1 MDELLEKRIERALE
15 GMTDEQARKVLD
27 YIEFIQSKYGD
38 RSRRPS
44 AIERIADGVED
55 TLRVGKVPFTAIKG
69 TRDVFNTADKFV
81 KGVADVGRA
90 VVDEIQT
97 QLKSPDRKTSE
108 EPAAHKP
115 ETGTETPQQSKP
127 EPEADTDRSEDKPGT
142 A

>member
-1 MDELLEKRIERALE
+1 MDELLEKRISRALE
-15 GMTDEQARKVLD
+15 GISDEQARKVLD
-27 YIEFIQSKYGD
+27 YIEFLQSKYGD

-44 AIERIADGVED
+44 AIERIANGVED

-69 TRDVFNTADKFV
+69 TRGVLNTADKLV

-97 QLKSPDRKTSE
+97 QFKGPVQK
-108 EPAAHKP
+108 AP
-115 ETGTETPQQSKP
+115 EGEKKD
-127 EPEADTDRSEDKPGT
+127 EPELPENAEPQEGDGGTTKPDT